1 MQEKLKPEGKRN
13 IRLAKKSL
21 RPIGAIIEN
30 GGQNNDYMSPS

>member
-13 IRLAKKSL
+13 IRLSKKSL

-30 GGQNNDYMSPS
+30 GSNNDYMSPS